1 MECVVDTAT
10 LRRQASEY
18 VSRASAG
25 ETILILRWGRPAAI
39 LRPAVPGER
48 ASKVTVSTFRRTL
61 RAALRTA
68 RSQPVVLTWWG
79 GEAAVIAPVPADI
92 AEEWDV

>member
-25 ETILILRWGRPAAI
+25 ETILVLRRGRPAAI
-39 LRPAVPGER
+39 LRPAIPGER
-48 ASKVTVSTFRRTL
+48 APRVTVSTFRRTL

-68 RSQPVVLTWWG
+68 RSRPVVLTWWG
-79 GEAAVIAPVPADI
+79 GEAAVVAPVPAELI
-92 AEEWDV
+92 EEYQS

>member
-25 ETILILRWGRPAAI
+25 ETILVLRRGKPAAI
-39 LRPAVPGER
+39 LRPPVPGER
-48 ASKVTVSTFRRTL
+48 ANRLAVSTFRRTL
-61 RAALRTA
+61 RTALRTA
-68 RSQPVVLTWWG
+68 RSRPVLLTWWG
-79 GEAAVIAPVPADI
+79 GEAAVIAPVPAEI